1 MTKAQLRKA
10 NGVAFGVLAI
20 IMGYLLITLA
30 LAVLFG
36 NSAAKVIVQFLVV
49 LIGLITCIVFYT
61 KGKDTPECEK
71 ALLGSAAV
79 IYTVLMLLN
88 ATSGTYLYAFAL
100 LLSCMV
106 YLNKKIMIA
115 GNVIVII
122 SNAIRI
128 VIHYDAENASAY
140 QTESFITMFALV
152 LVAVASIK
160 VSGLLLEFDKQN
172 VDSIK
177 EAADIQEANSVK
189 ITHVAESIMNH
200 FEEAMTQVE
209 NLNECVTA
217 SDESMKNIV
226 SSTESTLDA
235 IQKQASMCEEIRGV
249 TDEAEAEI
257 QKMLDAADR
266 TNQTIADG
274 TNEVFQLKEQA
285 KNVEE
290 ASNTIVQVIAELT
303 NQVEEVQKFVGTIL
317 NISSQTNLL
326 ALNASIEAARAG
338 EAGKG
343 FAVVADEIRQLSEQ
357 TSEASNNITRII
369 EQLNRGTQ
377 LANDSVAHSVD
388 SVAKQNAM
396 IENTRQRFANI
407 NTEMD
412 ELSGYISNTEQS
424 MQEILRSTDTIAD
437 NVANLSATS
446 EEVANSSE
454 SSLKNSE
461 TAVSSMRDCKAVLE
475 NIYDLTKELKED

>member
-1 MTKAQLRKA
+1 MTNAQLKKA
-10 NGVAFGVLAI
+10 NGAAFIVLTI
-20 IMGYLLITLA
+20 IMGYVILA
-30 LAVLFG
+30 LSLSVLVGKVSPKILIQLLVAV
-36 NSAAKVIVQFLVV
+36 AALVV
-49 LIGLITCIVFYT
+49 CIFFYT
-61 KGKDTPECEK
+61 KKKETMNCAK
-71 ALLGSAAV
+71 VLLSSAAV
-79 IYTVLMLLN
+79 LYTTLMLLN
-88 ATSGTYLYAFAL
+88 STDGTYLYAFSL
-100 LLSCMV
+100 LFCCMV
-106 YLNKKIMIA
+106 YLNKKAVIA
-115 GNVIVII
+115 GNVIVIV
-122 SNAIRI
+122 SNAIRM
-128 VIHYDAENASAY
+128 VIHYDVENASAY
-140 QTESFITMFALV
+140 QTECFVSMFALV

-160 VSGLLLEFDKQN
+160 VSGLLLEFNKQN
-172 VDSIK
+172 VNSIRA
-177 EAADIQEANSVK
+177 AADVQEANNAK
-189 ITHVAESIMNH
+189 ITRVAESIRNH
-200 FEEAMTQVE
+200 FEKAMSQVE

-217 SDESMKNIV
+217 SDESMKNIA

-235 IQKQASMCEEIRGV
+235 IQKQASMCDEIRGV

-274 TNEVFQLKEQA
+274 TNEVFLLREQA
-285 KNVEE
+285 KNVED
-290 ASNTIVQVIAELT
+290 ASNTIVQVIQDLT

-377 LANDSVAHSVD
+377 LANESVANSVD

-437 NVANLSATS
+437 NIANLSATS
-446 EEVANSSE
+446 EQVAGSSE
-454 SSLKNSE
+454 SSLRNSE
-461 TAVSSMRDCKAVLE
+461 TAVVSMRDCKSVLE
-475 NIYDLTKELKED
+475 NIYELTKDLKEN